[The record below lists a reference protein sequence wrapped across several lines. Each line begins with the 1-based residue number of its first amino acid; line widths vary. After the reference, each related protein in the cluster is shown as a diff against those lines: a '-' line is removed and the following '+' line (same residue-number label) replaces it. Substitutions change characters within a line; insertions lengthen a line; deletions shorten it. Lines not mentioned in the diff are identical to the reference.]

1 MPNPVPKIHGSYRTL
16 TDEQRRERARNA
28 GKAAQSPETYAQKL
42 VRDWPTLTAS
52 QKATIA
58 NALRPVLNE
67 KAS

>member
-1 MPNPVPKIHGSYRTL
+1 MSTDAPKRHGSYTTL
-16 TDEQRRERARNA
+16 TDRQRQERARNA

-52 QKATIA
+52 QKATIST
-58 NALRPVLNE
+58 ALRPVITE